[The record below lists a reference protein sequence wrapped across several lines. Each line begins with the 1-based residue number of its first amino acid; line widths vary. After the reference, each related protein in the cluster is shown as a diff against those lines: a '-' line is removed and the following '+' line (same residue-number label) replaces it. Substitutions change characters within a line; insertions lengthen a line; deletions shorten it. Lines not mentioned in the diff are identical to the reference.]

1 MCLSRLIQSLWS
13 WFRCQIS
20 SKLATF
26 DLQTIQGSFQLD
38 EWKGLHSYTMSG
50 EDLQLVTNEPD
61 EFEKQPVEV
70 QDSREMTDHF
80 RVI

>member
-1 MCLSRLIQSLWS
+1 
-13 WFRCQIS
+13 
-20 SKLATF
+20 
-26 DLQTIQGSFQLD
+26 
-38 EWKGLHSYTMSG
+38 MSG